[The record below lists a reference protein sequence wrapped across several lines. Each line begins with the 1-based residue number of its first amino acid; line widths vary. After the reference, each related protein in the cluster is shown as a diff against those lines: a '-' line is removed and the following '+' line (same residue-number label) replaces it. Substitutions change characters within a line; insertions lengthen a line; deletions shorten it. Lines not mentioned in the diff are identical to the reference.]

1 MMKRPAPK
9 KKKSPKFNSVED
21 YLASQ
26 EAEPGGHMKAKTLRS
41 VTDFILSEFPELES
55 KVSWNVPT
63 IHRNGKYVF
72 GVAAYKNH
80 LTLAPWSPRV
90 LENFKRPSR
99 TGGRLAKYV
108 VFTNC
113 FQIPVDWKID
123 KKLITDMVE
132 ARLAEL
138 D

>member
-9 KKKSPKFNSVED
+9 KKKASNFNSVED

-26 EAEPGGHMKAKTLRS
+26 DPVKAKTLRS
-41 VTDFILSEFPELES
+41 VIDFILSEFPELES

-72 GVAAYKNH
+72 GMAAYKNH
-80 LTLAPWSPRV
+80 LTLAPWSPRIIKNFRPR
-90 LENFKRPSR
+90 LE
-99 TGGRLAKYV
+99 KYV
-108 VFTNC
+108 VFANC
-113 FQIPVDWKID
+113 FQIPVGWKLD
-123 KKLITDMVE
+123 KKLVTDLVE

>member
-1 MMKRPAPK
+1 MKKPPAPK
-9 KKKSPKFNSVED
+9 KKKSPRFSSVED
-21 YLASQ
+21 YLALQQS
-26 EAEPGGHMKAKTLRS
+26 EPDGHTKAKTLRS
-41 VTDFILSEFPELES
+41 VIDFILSEFPELES

-72 GVAAYKNH
+72 GLAAYKNH
-80 LTLAPWSPRV
+80 LTLAPWSPRII
-90 LENFKRPSR
+90 ENFEP
-99 TGGRLAKYV
+99 RLKKYV
-108 VFTNC
+108 VFANC

-123 KKLITDMVE
+123 RKLVKELVE

>member
-1 MMKRPAPK
+1 MMKRSAPK

-26 EAEPGGHMKAKTLRS
+26 DPVKAKTLRS
-41 VTDFILSEFPELES
+41 VIDFILSEFPELKS
-55 KVSWNVPT
+55 KISWNVPT
-63 IHRNGKYVF
+63 IDRNGKYVF
-72 GVAAYKNH
+72 GMAAYKNH
-80 LTLAPWSPRV
+80 LTLAPWSPRII
-90 LENFKRPSR
+90 ENFKRPTR
-99 TGGRLAKYV
+99 TGGRLEKYV
-108 VFTNC
+108 VFANC

-123 KKLITDMVE
+123 KKLVTDLVE